1 MSEMQAVV
9 PSASFRSLRTIKL
22 AARISLGLVWIYEG
36 IVPKILFVRTHPDQ
50 IAMVERSGWYWG
62 SPEWTLAMLGI
73 AQVIVGI
80 ALVMGWCERAMVLVA
95 TLAMLLLIV
104 LVASTKPAMLTEP
117 FGALV
122 KDLCLIA
129 CAWTVWVLAPLRA
142 GETRLGRD

>member
-1 MSEMQAVV
+1 MNEMESVGTLAFH
-9 PSASFRSLRTIKL
+9 PSLRTIKL

-36 IVPKILFVRTHPDQ
+36 IVPKILFVRTHPEQ
-50 IAMVERSGWYWG
+50 IAMVERAGWYWG

-73 AQVIVGI
+73 VQLIVGI
-80 ALVMGWCERAMVLVA
+80 LLVIGWFERAMVLIA

-129 CAWTVWVLAPLRA
+129 CAWTVWVLAPLPL
-142 GETRLGRD
+142 GEIRRDRD